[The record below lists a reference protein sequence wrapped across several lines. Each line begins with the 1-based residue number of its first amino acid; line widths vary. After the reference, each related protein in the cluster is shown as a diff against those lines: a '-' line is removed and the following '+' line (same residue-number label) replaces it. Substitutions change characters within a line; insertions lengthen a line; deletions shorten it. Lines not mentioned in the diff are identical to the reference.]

1 MSLKIIIKHDI
12 SQVVTDDSAIKE
24 MLYNC
29 LKFRERNYFHNRLYK
44 QKIWDGYTSFFN
56 KDSGKFLTGILPEIL
71 MALKMKNINYDIQDL
86 RDTFNFT
93 EESIDENFLNKWLPD
108 GHDKIKLEDYQVD
121 FTNQAIKHK
130 RGIVF
135 APTSAGKAQPLNSLV
150 ATPSGFKKIKDLK
163 VKDKVCIPS
172 GGYASI
178 KGIFPQGKKKIC
190 KITFSNNDVVECCE
204 NHLWKISYGNKTE
217 VKETKEIIEL
227 IKHQKVFVQNP
238 KRIDFKERP
247 VKADPEFFGMMVS
260 IVINDTKN
268 EEATEIEIP
277 EEYIYNSFEIR
288 KKFLEGLLEAKSFVG
303 EKATYF
309 TCFSKKFNEQ
319 IRLLVHS
326 LGGLVF
332 TKIRLIKKKIAFV
345 NKIHLPKKLLRLKT
359 NDPKDLLNTK
369 HKNKKRYIKKIDYTE
384 NQECLCISVDHPDQ
398 LYITNNFVVTHNTFI
413 LTSILKCLPANSP
426 ILVLQNRKTLAIQNY
441 NELVKWGFQNVG
453 RLYHTYNQPNLITV
467 ATVQSCSKIAKLLPK
482 FKVLIVD
489 EIHDMMSK
497 TPKAVYKKLVNCGV
511 RIGLSA
517 TPFKYGES
525 DKVQKYYVK
534 GFFGPVLK
542 TSATESGILT
552 TKELQDRGRLA
563 KSSCYF
569 IKIKEPKLD
578 FVIYQEAVQRGIVE
592 NHHFHEI
599 VENLAKQQKGR
610 TLILVDRIQH
620 GDILKYRLPDAL
632 WVKGEDD
639 DKTRQ
644 YVIEQLQK
652 AKGNV
657 IAIATQQIFNTG
669 INVFV
674 HQLINSCGG
683 SADHLIIQ
691 RMGRGLRTA
700 KDKDG
705 LKYFDF
711 LFENNEYLEK
721 HSEKRIS
728 ILEKQGHKIQIF
740 DSLEDYNKKI
750 T

>member
-1 MSLKIIIKHDI
+1 MSVKIIVKHDI
-12 SQVVTDDSAIKE
+12 SQVVTLDSAIKD
-24 MLYNC
+24 MLYSC

-56 KDSGKFLTGILPEIL
+56 KDSGKFLTGLLPEIL
-71 MALKMKNINYDIQDL
+71 MALKMKKITYEIEDL
-86 RDTFNFT
+86 RDIFEFNVNQ
-93 EESIDENFLNKWLPD
+93 INDDFLNNWLPEN
-108 GHDKIKLEDYQVD
+108 HEKIKLEDYQVD

-163 VKDKVCIPS
+163 LKEKICVPS
-172 GGYASI
+172 GGYALV

-204 NHLWKISYGNKTE
+204 NHLWKISYKNKTE
-217 VKETKEIIEL
+217 IKQTKDIIEL
-227 IKHQKVFVQNP
+227 IKNEKVFVQNP
-238 KRIDFKERP
+238 KKVDFAERP
-247 VKADPEFFGMMVS
+247 TKADPVFFGLMVGV
-260 IVINDTKN
+260 VINDIKN
-268 EEATEIEIP
+268 LKSEEIEIP
-277 EEYIYNSFEIR
+277 EEYIFNSIEVR
-288 KKFLEGLLEAKSFVG
+288 KQFLEGLLESKCLAGTKG
-303 EKATYF
+303 LYYITY
-309 TCFSKKFNEQ
+309 SKKFNEQ
-319 IRLLVHS
+319 LRLLIHS

-332 TKIRLIKKKIAFV
+332 TKIKLNKKRISFI
-345 NKIHLPKKLLRLKT
+345 NKIHLPKNLLKF
-359 NDPKDLLNTK
+359 KDKKIHDLHQQ
-369 HKNKKRYIKKIDYTE
+369 HKNKKRFIRKIEYTE
-384 NQECLCISVDHPDQ
+384 SQECLCISVDHPDQ

-413 LTSILKCLPANSP
+413 LTSILKCLPPNSP

-441 NELVKWGFQNVG
+441 NELVKWGFKNVG
-453 RLYHTYNQPNLITV
+453 RLYHTYNQPNLVTV
-467 ATVQSCSKIAKLLPK
+467 ATVQSCKKIIKLLPK
-482 FKVLIVD
+482 FKVLVVD

-497 TPKAVYKKLVNCGV
+497 TPKAVYKKLVNCGI

-552 TKELQDRGRLA
+552 TKELQERGRLS

-578 FVIYQEAVQRGIVE
+578 YAVYQEAVQYGIVE
-592 NHHFHEI
+592 NHKFHDI
-599 VENLAKQQKGR
+599 VVNLANKCTGR

-669 INVFV
+669 INVFI
-674 HQLINSCGG
+674 HQLVNVCGG

-711 LFENNEYLEK
+711 LFQNNEYLEK

-728 ILEKQGHKIQIF
+728 ILEKQGHKVEIF
-740 DSLEDYNKKI
+740 DSLEDLKC
-750 T
+750 

>member
-1 MSLKIIIKHDI
+1 MSIKIIVKHDI
-12 SQVVTDDSAIKE
+12 SQVVTSDTTIKD

-56 KDSGKFLTGILPEIL
+56 KDSGKFLTGLLPEIL
-71 MALKMKNINYDIQDL
+71 MALKIKEINYEIEDL
-86 RDTFNFT
+86 RDNFGFNVNQIN
-93 EESIDENFLNKWLPD
+93 EDFLNNWLPEN
-108 GHDKIKLEDYQVD
+108 HDKIKLEDYQVD

-163 VKDKVCIPS
+163 LKEKICVPS
-172 GGYASI
+172 GGHALV
-178 KGIFPQGKKKIC
+178 KGIYPQGKKKIC
-190 KITFSNNDVVECCE
+190 RVTFSNNDVVECCE
-204 NHLWKISYGNKTE
+204 NHLWKISYNNKTE
-217 VKETKEIIEL
+217 VKETKEIIQL
-227 IKHQKVFVQNP
+227 IKNQKVFVQNP
-238 KRIDFKERP
+238 RKVDFNEVP
-247 VKADPEFFGMMVS
+247 TKADPHFFGVMVGL
-260 IVINDTKN
+260 VINDVKN
-268 EEATEIEIP
+268 LESEDIEIP
-277 EEYIYNSFEIR
+277 EEYIYNSIDIR
-288 KKFLEGLLEAKSFVG
+288 KKFLEGLLESKSLIG
-303 EKATYF
+303 KKGLYF
-309 TCFSKKFNEQ
+309 ISYSKKFNEQ
-319 IRLLVHS
+319 FRLLVHS

-332 TKIRLIKKKIAFV
+332 TKIKFHCNKITFI
-345 NKIHLPKKLLRLKT
+345 NKIHLPKNLLKFKSEIVAKIHH
-359 NDPKDLLNTK
+359 NNY
-369 HKNKKRYIKKIDYTE
+369 KNKRRFIKNIEYTE
-384 NQECLCISVDHPDQ
+384 SKECLCISVDHPDQ

-674 HQLINSCGG
+674 HNLLNSCGG

-711 LFENNEYLEK
+711 LFQNNEYLEK

-728 ILEKQGHKIQIF
+728 ILEKQGHKVQIF
-740 DSLEDYNKKI
+740 DSLEDLKC
-750 T
+750 

>member
-1 MSLKIIIKHDI
+1 MTVQIIVKHDI
-12 SQVVTDDSAIKE
+12 SQVVTADTSIKD

-44 QKIWDGYTSFFN
+44 QKIWDGYTSFFS
-56 KDSGKFLTGILPEIL
+56 KESGKFLTGLLPEIL
-71 MALKMKNINYDIQDL
+71 LALKIKKINYDIKDL
-86 RDTFNFT
+86 RDSFSFL
-93 EESIDENFLNKWLPD
+93 ESQIDENFLNNWLPE
-108 GHDKIKLEDYQVD
+108 GHEKIKLEDYQVD

-150 ATPSGFKKIKDLK
+150 ATPTGFKKIKDLK
-163 VKDKVCIPS
+163 LRDKICIPS
-172 GGYASI
+172 GGYAQV

-190 KITFSNNDVVECCE
+190 KVTFSNNDVVECCE
-204 NHLWKISYGNKTE
+204 NHLWKVSSDGKSKVIQ
-217 VKETKEIIEL
+217 TKEIIEL
-227 IKHQKVFVQNP
+227 IKNKKVFVQNP
-238 KRIDFKERP
+238 KRVDFLERKT
-247 VKADPEFFGMMVS
+247 KADPEFFGMMVG

-268 EEATEIEIP
+268 QEVAEIEIP
-277 EEYIYNSFEIR
+277 DEYIYNSAEIR
-288 KKFLEGLLEAKSFVG
+288 IKFLQGLLEAKSYVGQKGIYFVS
-303 EKATYF
+303 Y
-309 TCFSKKFNEQ
+309 SKKFNEQ
-319 IRLLVHS
+319 IRLIVHS

-332 TKIRLIKKKIAFV
+332 TKIKLIKNKISFI
-345 NKIHLPKKLLRLKT
+345 NKIHLPKNLIKLKT
-359 NDPKDLLNTK
+359 NDPENLLNTQ
-369 HKNKKRYIKKIDYTE
+369 HKNKRRYIKKIEYTE
-384 NQECLCISVDHPDQ
+384 SQECLCISVDHPDQ
-398 LYITNNFVVTHNTFI
+398 LYITNNFIVTHNTFI
-413 LTSILKCLPANSP
+413 LTSILKCLPPNTP

-441 NELVKWGFQNVG
+441 NELVKWGFKNVG
-453 RLYHTYNQPNLITV
+453 RLYHTYNQPSLITV

-517 TPFKYGES
+517 TPFKFGES
-525 DKVQKYYVK
+525 DKVHKYYVK
-534 GFFGPVLK
+534 GFFGAVLK

-563 KSSCYF
+563 KSSCHF
-569 IKIKEPKLD
+569 IKVKEPKLD
-578 FVIYQEAVQRGIVE
+578 YVIYQEAVQRGIVE
-592 NHHFHEI
+592 NHGFHDM
-599 VENLAKQQKGR
+599 VEELAKKCIGR

-632 WVKGEDD
+632 WVKGEDND
-639 DKTRQ
+639 QTRQ
-644 YVIEQLQK
+644 EVITQLQK
-652 AKGNV
+652 AEGNV
-657 IAIATQQIFNTG
+657 VAIATQQIFNTG

-674 HQLINSCGG
+674 HNLINSCGG

-705 LKYFDF
+705 LNYYDF

-728 ILEKQGHKIQIF
+728 ILSKQGHKIKIY
-740 DSLEDYNKKI
+740 DSLENLKL
-750 T
+750 

>member
-1 MSLKIIIKHDI
+1 MSVKIIVKHDI
-12 SQVVTDDSAIKE
+12 SQVVTLDSAIKD
-24 MLYNC
+24 MLYSC

-56 KDSGKFLTGILPEIL
+56 KDSGKFLTGLLPEIL
-71 MALKMKNINYDIQDL
+71 MALKMKKITYEIEDL
-86 RDTFNFT
+86 RDIFEFNVNQ
-93 EESIDENFLNKWLPD
+93 INDDFLNNWLPEN
-108 GHDKIKLEDYQVD
+108 HEKIKLEDYQVD

-163 VKDKVCIPS
+163 LKEKICVPS
-172 GGYASI
+172 GGYALV

-204 NHLWKISYGNKTE
+204 NHLWKISYKNKTE
-217 VKETKEIIEL
+217 IKQTKDIIEL
-227 IKHQKVFVQNP
+227 IKNEKVFVQNP
-238 KRIDFKERP
+238 KKVDFAERP
-247 VKADPEFFGMMVS
+247 TKADPVFFGLMVGV
-260 IVINDTKN
+260 VINDIKN
-268 EEATEIEIP
+268 LKSEEIEIP
-277 EEYIYNSFEIR
+277 EEYIFNSIEVR
-288 KKFLEGLLEAKSFVG
+288 KQFLEGLLESKCLAGTKG
-303 EKATYF
+303 LYYITY
-309 TCFSKKFNEQ
+309 SKKFNEQ
-319 IRLLVHS
+319 LRLLIHS

-332 TKIRLIKKKIAFV
+332 TKIKLNKKRISFI
-345 NKIHLPKKLLRLKT
+345 NKIHLPKNLLKF
-359 NDPKDLLNTK
+359 KDKKIHDLHQQ
-369 HKNKKRYIKKIDYTE
+369 HKNKKRFIRKIEYTE
-384 NQECLCISVDHPDQ
+384 SQECLCISVDHPDQ

-413 LTSILKCLPANSP
+413 LTSILKCLPPNSP

-441 NELVKWGFQNVG
+441 NELVKWGFKNVG
-453 RLYHTYNQPNLITV
+453 RLYHTYNQPNLVTV
-467 ATVQSCSKIAKLLPK
+467 ATVQSCKKIIKLLPK
-482 FKVLIVD
+482 FKVLVVD

-497 TPKAVYKKLVNCGV
+497 TPKAVYKKLVNCGI

-552 TKELQDRGRLA
+552 TKELQERGRLS

-578 FVIYQEAVQRGIVE
+578 YAVYQEAVQYGIVE
-592 NHHFHEI
+592 NHKFHDI
-599 VENLAKQQKGR
+599 VVNLANKCTGR

-620 GDILKYRLPDAL
+620 GDILKYRLSDAL

-669 INVFV
+669 INVFLHNLV
-674 HQLINSCGG
+674 NSCGG

-711 LFENNEYLEK
+711 LFQNNEYLEK

-728 ILEKQGHKIQIF
+728 ILEKQGHKVEIF
-740 DSLEDYNKKI
+740 DSLEDLKC
-750 T
+750 

>member
-1 MSLKIIIKHDI
+1 MTVKIIVKHDI
-12 SQVVTDDSAIKE
+12 SQVVTSDASVKD
-24 MLYNC
+24 MLHNC

-56 KDSGKFLTGILPEIL
+56 KDSGKFLTGLLPEIL
-71 MALKMKNINYDIQDL
+71 MALKLKTVDYEIDDL
-86 RDTFNFT
+86 RNNFDFT
-93 EESIDENFLNKWLPD
+93 IKEIDENFLNQWLPE
-108 GHDKIKLEDYQVD
+108 GHSQIKLEDYQVD
-121 FTNQAIKHK
+121 FTNQAVKHQ

-135 APTSAGKAQPLNSLV
+135 APTSAGKAQPYNSLI
-150 ATPSGFKKIKDLK
+150 ATPNGFVKLKDLK
-163 VKDKVCIPS
+163 QKDKVCIPS
-172 GGYASI
+172 GGYAEL
-178 KGIFPQGKKKIC
+178 KGIFPQGKKKIV
-190 KITFSNNDVVECCE
+190 KITFNNGDAIECCE
-204 NHLWKISYGNKTE
+204 NHLWKVKVKNETKVLEAKELINIKDKIIVPLPKRVDFLERKTKTE
-217 VKETKEIIEL
+217 PYFFGLILSSVINFEKNQLAEETIIPDEFL
-227 IKHQKVFVQNP
+227 FNTYD
-238 KRIDFKERP
+238 KRI
-247 VKADPEFFGMMVS
+247 S
-260 IVINDTKN
+260 LL
-268 EEATEIEIP
+268 
-277 EEYIYNSFEIR
+277 S
-288 KKFLEGLLEAKSFVG
+288 GLLEG
-303 EKATYF
+303 R
-309 TCFSKKFNEQ
+309 CFFGKNSIYYLSYSKTLNDQ
-319 IRLLVHS
+319 IKQLVQS
-326 LGGLVF
+326 LGGITYTKL
-332 TKIRLIKKKIAFV
+332 KIRKNKMIFV
-345 NKIHLPKKLLRLKT
+345 SRIVLPKEINPFIDTEKT
-359 NDPKDLLNTK
+359 NKY
-369 HKNKKRYIKKIDYTE
+369 KKLPLRKPQRYISKIEYTE
-384 NQECLCISVDHPDQ
+384 EKDCACISVNHPDQ
-398 LYITNNFVVTHNTFI
+398 LYITNNFVVTHNTYI
-413 LTSILKCLPANSP
+413 LTSILKCLPPNTP

-441 NELVKWGFQNVG
+441 NELTKWGFNNVG

-497 TPKAVYKKLVNCGV
+497 TPKSVYKKLTNCGI

-552 TKELQDRGRLA
+552 TKELQERGRLS

-569 IKIKEPKLD
+569 IKIKEPRLD
-578 FVIYQEAVQRGIVE
+578 HVIYQDAIQYGIVE
-592 NHHFHEI
+592 NHYFHDI
-599 VENLAKQQKGR
+599 AVKLATQCTGR

-620 GDILKYRLPDAL
+620 GDILNYRIPNSL
-632 WVKGEDD
+632 WVKGEDND
-639 DKTRQ
+639 ETRQ
-644 YVIEQLQK
+644 EVIGKLQK

-657 IAIATQQIFNTG
+657 IAIATQGIFNTG

-674 HQLINSCGG
+674 HNLINCASGQ
-683 SADHLIIQ
+683 ADHLIIQ

-711 LFENNEYLEK
+711 LFQNNQYLEK

-740 DSLEDYNKKI
+740 DSLEDYNQKI

>member
-1 MSLKIIIKHDI
+1 MITRIIVKHDI
-12 SQVVTDDSAIKE
+12 SQVATTDQTVKD

-56 KDSGKFLTGILPEIL
+56 KDSGKFLTGLMPEIL
-71 MALKMKNINYDIQDL
+71 MALKIKNINYEIDDL
-86 RDTFNFT
+86 RDQFNFKIKQ
-93 EESIDENFLNKWLPD
+93 IDSSFLNNWLPENQ
-108 GHDKIKLEDYQVD
+108 KEITLEDYQVD

-135 APTSAGKAQPLNSLV
+135 APTSAGKAQPLDSLV
-150 ATPSGFKKIKDLK
+150 ATPNGFKKIKDLK
-163 VKDKVCIPS
+163 INEKICVPK
-172 GGYASI
+172 GGYAKI
-178 KGIFPQGKKKIC
+178 KGIYPQGIKKIC
-190 KITFSNNDVVECCE
+190 RITFNNNDMVECCE
-204 NHLWKISYGNKTE
+204 NHLWKIKYNGKTE
-217 VKETKEIIEL
+217 VKETKDIINLMKNTRVYIE
-227 IKHQKVFVQNP
+227 NP
-238 KRIDFKERP
+238 NEVKFEKRDT
-247 VKADPEFFGMMVS
+247 KAEPSFFGLMLSHVVNS
-260 IVINDTKN
+260 EKN
-268 EEATEIEIP
+268 IIANELDIP
-277 EEYIYNSFEIR
+277 DEYIFNSIECR
-288 KKFLEGLLEAKSFVG
+288 KSLLNGLLENKCFYG
-303 EKATYF
+303 KKAIYYVSY
-309 TCFSKKFNEQ
+309 SKKFNEKF
-319 IRLLVHS
+319 RLLIHS

-332 TKIRLIKKKIAFV
+332 TKIKIIKNNISFI
-345 NKIHLPKKLLRLKT
+345 NKLYLPKGILNFKNQKLISEDK
-359 NDPKDLLNTK
+359 NY
-369 HKNKKRYIKKIDYTE
+369 KNKHRFIKKIEYTE
-384 NQECLCISVDHPDQ
+384 SKECVCISVDHPDQ

-441 NELVKWGFQNVG
+441 NELIKWGFQNVG
-453 RLYHTYNQPNLITV
+453 RLYHTFNQPNIITV
-467 ATVQSCSKIAKLLPK
+467 ATVQSCSKITKLLPK

-497 TPKAVYKKLVNCGV
+497 TPKAVYKKLVNCGI

-517 TPFKYGES
+517 TPFRYGET

-534 GFFGPVLK
+534 GFFGAVLK

-552 TKELQDRGRLA
+552 TKELQDRGRLS

-569 IKIKEPKLD
+569 IKIKEPKLNN
-578 FVIYQEAVQRGIVE
+578 VIYQDSVQYGIVE
-592 NHHFHEI
+592 NHHFHDV
-599 VENLAKQQKGR
+599 VEKLVKQQKGR

-620 GDILKYRLPDAL
+620 GDILKYRFPDAL

-644 YVIEQLQK
+644 YVIEQLQE

-669 INVFV
+669 INVFIHNLV
-674 HQLINSCGG
+674 NSCGG

-711 LFENNEYLEK
+711 LFQNNEYLEK

-740 DSLEDYNKKI
+740 DSLEDLKC
-750 T
+750 

>member
-1 MSLKIIIKHDI
+1 MSVKIIVKHDI
-12 SQVVTDDSAIKE
+12 SQVVTSDFSIKD
-24 MLYNC
+24 MLYGC

-56 KDSGKFLTGILPEIL
+56 KDSGKFLTGLLPEIL
-71 MALKMKNINYDIQDL
+71 MALKIKEINYEIEDL
-86 RDTFNFT
+86 RDNFEFNVNQ
-93 EESIDENFLNKWLPD
+93 INDDFLNNWLPEN
-108 GHDKIKLEDYQVD
+108 HEKIKLEDYQVD

-163 VKDKVCIPS
+163 LKEKICVPS
-172 GGYASI
+172 GGYALV

-204 NHLWKISYGNKTE
+204 NHLWKISYNQKTE
-217 VKETKEIIEL
+217 VKQTKEIIEL
-227 IKHQKVFVQNP
+227 IKKEKVFVQNP
-238 KRIDFKERP
+238 KKVDFEEKP
-247 VKADPEFFGMMVS
+247 TKADPVFFGLMVGV
-260 IVINDTKN
+260 VINDIKN
-268 EEATEIEIP
+268 LKSEEIEIP
-277 EEYIYNSFEIR
+277 EEYIFNSVEVR
-288 KKFLEGLLEAKSFVG
+288 KQFLEGLLEAKCLAGTKGLYFI
-303 EKATYF
+303 TY
-309 TCFSKKFNEQ
+309 SKKFNEQ
-319 IRLLVHS
+319 LRLLIHS

-332 TKIRLIKKKIAFV
+332 TKIKLKNKKISFI
-345 NKIHLPKKLLRLKT
+345 NKIHLPKNLLKF
-359 NDPKDLLNTK
+359 KDKKMNEIHQE
-369 HKNKKRYIKKIDYTE
+369 HKNKKRFIKKIEYTE
-384 NQECLCISVDHPDQ
+384 SQECLCISVDHPDQ

-413 LTSILKCLPANSP
+413 LTSILKCLPHNSP

-441 NELVKWGFQNVG
+441 NELIKWGFKNVG

-467 ATVQSCSKIAKLLPK
+467 ATVQSCKKITKLLPK
-482 FKVLIVD
+482 FKVLVVD

-497 TPKAVYKKLVNCGV
+497 TPKAVYKKLVNCGI

-517 TPFKYGES
+517 TPFRYGES

-552 TKELQDRGRLA
+552 TKELQERGRLS

-578 FVIYQEAVQRGIVE
+578 YAVYQEAVQHGIVE
-592 NHHFHEI
+592 NHHFHDI
-599 VENLAKQQKGR
+599 VVNLANKCTGR

-620 GDILKYRLPDAL
+620 GDILNYRIPNSL

-644 YVIEQLQK
+644 FVIEQLQK

-669 INVFV
+669 INVFI
-674 HQLINSCGG
+674 HNLLNSCGG

-711 LFENNEYLEK
+711 LFQNNEYLEK

-728 ILEKQGHKIQIF
+728 ILEKQGHKVQIF
-740 DSLEDYNKKI
+740 DSLDDLKI
-750 T
+750 